1 MGKAVGSAVKLSR
14 MVDVEMFLKTIVSTA
29 MKTSYIAQKLPHE
42 GYGKFHTT
50 FLTGRWKSLILNP

>member
-42 GYGKFHTT
+42 GYGQFQTT
-50 FLTGRWKSLILNP
+50 F